1 MISKLIYKYNLNFSG
16 ALRHVKQK
24 EGQIVSTNLLI
35 RMATEEDA
43 EAIRDIY
50 SPYIMDT
57 AITFEYE
64 TPSVSEFSKRIRDIL
79 KKYPYLVAL
88 EENRIVGFAY
98 ASAFRERPAY
108 DRAAE
113 TTIYLRQDCRGKG
126 LGKKLYLALGD
137 IVKRQNVIN
146 LYAGVAFTP
155 VEDAHLDNT
164 SKAFHE
170 HLGYSKV
177 ANFTKCGY
185 KFGKWYDVIWM
196 EKMLGE
202 HPDAP
207 APFIPISEIC

>member
-1 MISKLIYKYNLNFSG
+1 MN
-16 ALRHVKQK
+16 
-24 EGQIVSTNLLI
+24 TNLSI

-43 EAIRDIY
+43 EKILEIY
-50 SPYIMDT
+50 SSYIMNT

-64 TPSVSEFSKRIRDIL
+64 IPSIAEFSKRIKDTL
-79 KKYPYLVAL
+79 KKYPYIVAL
-88 EENRIVGFAY
+88 EEKSIAGFAY

-108 DRAAE
+108 SRAVE

-126 LGKKLYLALGD
+126 LGKNLYLALGD
-137 IVKRQNVIN
+137 ILKRQNVIN
-146 LYAGVAFTP
+146 LNAGIAYTT

-164 SKAFHE
+164 SMAFHE

-177 ANFTKCGY
+177 AHFTKCGY

-196 EKMLGE
+196 EKILGE

-207 APFIPISEIC
+207 APFIPITEIQV